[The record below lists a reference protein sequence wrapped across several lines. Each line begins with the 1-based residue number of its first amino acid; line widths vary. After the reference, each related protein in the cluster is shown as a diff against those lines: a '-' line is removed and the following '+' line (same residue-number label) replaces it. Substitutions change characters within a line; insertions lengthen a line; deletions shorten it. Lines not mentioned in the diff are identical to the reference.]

1 MKIYPKTSL
10 QDMSEEMNE
19 INRNSEGME
28 LQFFHEK
35 NIADKF
41 DFESLIRQRKEE
53 FPNLKEIIVHPPLSD
68 YNIELLVLKDRELIA
83 SQLHKL
89 VELSKELNIKIC
101 INYHTYWTKEQYK
114 ASGLADT
121 IKEYLKII
129 ENTEVIMLIE
139 NLFMLLD
146 EKEECSV
153 IEICKYIDHPN
164 LRACIDTTHMHCKA
178 NILKKDFNTML
189 HEELNKEDCEKYVK
203 QIHFAA
209 ALNNDGYVEKK
220 THGRKHENYES
231 LKKELAWL
239 EEFGMKDKIYVTE
252 VSEEDYFARTDQI
265 EEIKMLQKAIKE

>member
-1 MKIYPKTSL
+1 
-10 QDMSEEMNE
+10 
-19 INRNSEGME
+19 ME

-41 DFESLIRQRKEE
+41 DFESLIRQKKRRISK
-53 FPNLKEIIVHPPLSD
+53 FKKEIIVHPPLSD

-89 VELSKELNIKIC
+89 VELSKELNIKLC

-164 LRACIDTTHMHCKA
+164 
-178 NILKKDFNTML
+178 F
-189 HEELNKEDCEKYVK
+189 
-203 QIHFAA
+203 
-209 ALNNDGYVEKK
+209 
-220 THGRKHENYES
+220 ES
-231 LKKELAWL
+231 LYRYYSYAL
-239 EEFGMKDKIYVTE
+239 
-252 VSEEDYFARTDQI
+252 
-265 EEIKMLQKAIKE
+265 